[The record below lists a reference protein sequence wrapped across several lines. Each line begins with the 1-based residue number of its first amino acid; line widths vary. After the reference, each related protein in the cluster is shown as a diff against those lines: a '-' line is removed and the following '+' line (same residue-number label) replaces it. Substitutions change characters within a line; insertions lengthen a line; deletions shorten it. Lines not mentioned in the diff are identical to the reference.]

1 MKNITKMVA
10 ALLAVSSF
18 PASGVAFAQQQ
29 SPVTL
34 DGNVMAVETSV
45 DEAGNTVRRLVEPN
59 VIVPGDRLVF
69 GTDYS
74 NNGAEAVENFVITN
88 AVPSAVRLAGDA
100 DPELTVSVDGGQS
113 WGALSALSVAT
124 ETGATRP
131 ARHDDVTHIRWT
143 LASVAPGET
152 GRVEYPAIIR

>member
-10 ALLAVSSF
+10 ALMTFAALQGVGA
-18 PASGVAFAQQQ
+18 ASAQAQ

-45 DEAGNTVRRLVEPN
+45 DDAGNTVTRLVEPG

-69 GTDYS
+69 GTDYA
-74 NNGAEAVENFVITN
+74 NNGAETVENFVITN

-100 DPELTVSVDGGQS
+100 DADLTVSVDGGQT
-113 WGALSALSVAT
+113 WGALSALTV
-124 ETGATRP
+124 TGDDGSQRA

-143 LASVAPGET
+143 LASVAPGEK

>member
-10 ALLAVSSF
+10 ALMTFAALQGVGA
-18 PASGVAFAQQQ
+18 ASAQAQ

-45 DEAGNTVRRLVEPN
+45 DDAGNTVTRLVEPG

-69 GTDYS
+69 GTDYA
-74 NNGAEAVENFVITN
+74 NNGAETVENFVITN

-100 DPELTVSVDGGQS
+100 DAELSVSVDGGQT
-113 WGALSALSVAT
+113 WGALSALTV
-124 ETGATRP
+124 TGDDGSQRA

-143 LASVAPGET
+143 LASVAPGEK